1 MLIENHGGC
10 KHYLIRFLS
19 EKPQHQEWNR
29 VFWVLDSLL
38 KWVFSTCNSICQ
50 KIIEN
55 NQKKLYPMNTI
66 PGIPHECM
74 YRLRPSLRYTWV
86 AWRHDKQSNWSSNY
100 TPSTSLSVSPISLRV
115 VVHPPLKVSH
125 AKPVGNWYD
134 DVIKSSDIKVG
145 CWPNDAENR

>member
-10 KHYLIRFLS
+10 KHYLIWFLS
-19 EKPQHQEWNR
+19 ENHNIRSEIKCFGSWTVCRNEFFQHAIVSAE
-29 VFWVLDSLL
+29 
-38 KWVFSTCNSICQ
+38 